1 MKFLAFLLFSALLH
15 LAAWLAKPT
24 ESMVSVSGVKAQ
36 VLDRK
41 VKVMQLSLTPPVAEP
56 LVKTVKQNQH
66 KTEFNGKT
74 LRIAKAAK
82 ATSKPD
88 KISLNEAKAI
98 VKAPET
104 PPKEQVKPNVN
115 KPKEVAPKKPSPAK
129 QLQTE
134 QLASAKHKSQ
144 QDNQVDEFVELD
156 KPALFKSPRP
166 ELIYPLKAKRRGHQ
180 GVSLLAIELDK
191 QGNIVKLSVVKSS
204 GYKSLDQAAINN
216 VKQWQFH
223 PFKQGQQAVR
233 ARFTVPIEF
242 KLS

>member
-56 LVKTVKQNQH
+56 LVKTVKLNQY
-66 KTEFNGKT
+66 KTDFNGKA
-74 LRIAKAAK
+74 LRITKAAK

-88 KISLNEAKAI
+88 KISPNTTNAI

-115 KPKEVAPKKPSPAK
+115 KPPVVAPKKPSPAK
-129 QLQTE
+129 QLQAE

-144 QDNQVDEFVELD
+144 QDNQVDELVELD
-156 KPALFKSPRP
+156 KPTLFKSPRP

-191 QGNIVKLSVVKSS
+191 KGNIVKLSVVKSS

>member
-56 LVKTVKQNQH
+56 LVNTVKQNQYQ
-66 KTEFNGKT
+66 TEFNGKA
-74 LRIAKAAK
+74 LRIAKTAK

-88 KISLNEAKAI
+88 KISPNTAKAI

-115 KPKEVAPKKPSPAK
+115 KPQPVASKKPSPAK

-144 QDNQVDEFVELD
+144 QDNQVDELVELD
-156 KPALFKSPRP
+156 KPALFKSLRP

-191 QGNIVKLSVVKSS
+191 KGNIVKLSVVKSS

-216 VKQWQFH
+216 VKQWQFQ